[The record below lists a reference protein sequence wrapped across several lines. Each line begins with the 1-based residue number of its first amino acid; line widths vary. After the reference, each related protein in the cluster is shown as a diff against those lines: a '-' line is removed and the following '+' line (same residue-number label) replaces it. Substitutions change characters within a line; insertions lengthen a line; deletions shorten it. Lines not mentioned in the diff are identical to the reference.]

1 MNIGILLWCEALN
14 RLTIDVDVAEVA
26 TYVVDGA
33 AIVSFTEA
41 GNYKV
46 AVYTVAGQKVAEKNA
61 AIEAGQ
67 NVQVALGA
75 KGTYVLVVEK
85 DGKVVRSVKL
95 LNK

>member
-1 MNIGILLWCEALN
+1 M
-14 RLTIDVDVAEVA
+14 
-26 TYVVDGA
+26 
-33 AIVSFTEA
+33 
-41 GNYKV
+41 
-46 AVYTVAGQKVAEKNA
+46 VAGKNA